1 MKISYLQENQKMRG
15 YDKHFL
21 ELYKKFENPIHI
33 VSYIILFVSIIYV
46 KEIPDKY
53 KYYGNNVLLRIV
65 LFGLMIALTYISFVH
80 GMLFAI
86 FAILYLSFTPGMKDN
101 ESFEDLRIVAKKEQ
115 RWFDERVL
123 GEDPEFMETEKVKT
137 EAIQGS

>member
-1 MKISYLQENQKMRG
+1 MRG

-21 ELYKKFENPIHI
+21 ELYNKFENPIHI
-33 VSYIILFVSIIYV
+33 VSYIILFVCIIYV
-46 KEIPDKY
+46 KEIPDQY
-53 KYYGNNVLLRIV
+53 KYYGNNVFIRSV
-65 LFGLMIALTYISFVH
+65 LFGLMIALSYISFIH

-86 FAILYLSFTPGMKDN
+86 FMILYLSFTPGMK

-115 RWFDERVL
+115 RWFDERIL

>member
-1 MKISYLQENQKMRG
+1 MKISYLQENQIMRG

-21 ELYKKFENPIHI
+21 ELYNKFENPIHI
-33 VSYIILFVSIIYV
+33 VSYIILFVCIIYV
-46 KEIPDKY
+46 KEIPDQY
-53 KYYGNNVLLRIV
+53 KYYGNNVFIRSV
-65 LFGLMIALTYISFVH
+65 LFGLMIALSYISFIH

-86 FAILYLSFTPGMKDN
+86 FMILYLSFTPGMK

-115 RWFDERVL
+115 RWFDERIL